1 MFKFGGKDHC
11 RGRFWGS
18 WDVDRQRGGYRTL
31 LRCCGR
37 QAVSPLVH
45 LAGRAVSRTS
55 GLVFSRTARNSAAYL
70 ASSMLGSL
78 LPLLLLPF
86 LVRYITPREFGHLAV
101 LQSLI
106 AVGSVV
112 VSFGLAQPYFRAAA
126 LLNRDERASYFGSC
140 IAIMT
145 AVFLAALM
153 LIVSWPELFAA
164 AQLPVYWAVAALATA
179 FALCLKQLYLM
190 NLRADREPL
199 RYGLIE
205 NVYTAANVALSLG
218 LVLAAGLG
226 WRGRALGIFASAVAM
241 CPLVLYLAF
250 ANRAIRWPK
259 AQYIREALK
268 AGLAIMPHSLSGVTV
283 SYADRFILIAQFSLP
298 AVGPYAATAQLA
310 QALYLG
316 SAAMNLALG
325 PWSYAQLRGL
335 ASASDLRSYLRD
347 ILLLSVLAT
356 IAAIIF
362 YAGLRLAFPLIMPAS
377 YDGALVYLPWLV
389 AGIYF
394 NTLYFI
400 FSAPLFYYQKTEVLA
415 VSGLFILTSGIAAM
429 FLFAYLFG
437 PVGVAMGLCS
447 ARLLLFIIA
456 TVASARLLVADCR
469 RRGIDIRPAL
479 DLFGALRI

>member
-1 MFKFGGKDHC
+1 
-11 RGRFWGS
+11 
-18 WDVDRQRGGYRTL
+18 
-31 LRCCGR
+31 
-37 QAVSPLVH
+37 VSPLVH

-55 GLVFSRTARNSAAYL
+55 GLIFSRTARNSAVYL
-70 ASSMLGSL
+70 ASSTLSAL
-78 LPLLLLPF
+78 LPLLLLPL
-86 LVRYITPREFGHLAV
+86 LVRTITPREFGYLAV

-112 VSFGLAQPYFRAAA
+112 VGLGLAQPYFRAAA
-126 LLNRDERASYFGSC
+126 LLDRDERASYLGSC

-145 AVFLAALM
+145 AVFLVG
-153 LIVSWPELFAA
+153 LILTVSWPGLFAA
-164 AQLPVYWAVAALATA
+164 AQLPAYWAAAALATA

-190 NLRADREPL
+190 NLRADREPF

-205 NVYTAANVALSLG
+205 NIYAAANVTLSLV
-218 LVLAAGLG
+218 LVLAAGWG
-226 WRGRALGIFASAVAM
+226 WRGRALGILASAVAM
-241 CPLVLYLAF
+241 CPLILYLAF

-259 AQYIREALK
+259 AQYVREAAK

-325 PWSYAQLRGL
+325 PWSYAQLKGL
-335 ASASDLRSYLRD
+335 TSASDLRGYLRD
-347 ILLLSVLAT
+347 LCLLSVLAT
-356 IAAIIF
+356 VAAVTF
-362 YAGLRLAFPLIMPAS
+362 YVGLRLAFPFIMPAS
-377 YDGALVYLPWLV
+377 YSGALVYLPWLV

-400 FSAPLFYYQKTEVLA
+400 FSAPLFYYQRTQVLA
-415 VSGLFILTSGIAAM
+415 VSGLFILASAVAAM

-437 PVGVAMGLCS
+437 PVGVAMGLCG
-447 ARLLLFIIA
+447 ARLLLFLVA
-456 TVASARLLVADCR
+456 TVASGRLLVADCR

-479 DLFGALRI
+479 DLFGVLRI